1 MRMTAPSSLHDRP
14 LYEQV
19 AERLRERILAHTLPP
34 GSWIDEQA
42 LVRDYGI
49 SRTPLREALK
59 VLASE
64 GLVTIR
70 PRRGAYV
77 TEVSERDT
85 REVYHLL
92 MLLESDAAAEV
103 AAKASSEQM
112 AELEALHARLEAAA
126 QDRETFFAL
135 NEAFHMRL
143 LELADNRWR
152 VQIVADLRKVMKL
165 NRHNSLLSEGRLAQ
179 SLQEHREVLA
189 ALRQRDAE
197 AARALTQAHF
207 RQGLQ
212 AARAVGT
219 RAAGAPAAQTTQ
231 TASDCRR
238 RQGPCSRGPAGACP
252 AGGTRGCAVASGD
265 PTVPW
270 RRRRTAGPSSGRRDW
285 RRCAGW
291 PWCVSLCVEPW
302 LHCRQT
308 TVVSTVDASPKH
320 LSA

>member
-126 QDRETFFAL
+126 QDREAFFAL

-231 TASDCRR
+231 TASDSSSTT
-238 RQGPCSRGPAGACP
+238 GSPSI
-252 AGGTRGCAVASGD
+252 AS
-265 PTVPW
+265 
-270 RRRRTAGPSSGRRDW
+270 S
-285 RRCAGW
+285 
-291 PWCVSLCVEPW
+291 
-302 LHCRQT
+302 
-308 TVVSTVDASPKH
+308 
-320 LSA
+320 